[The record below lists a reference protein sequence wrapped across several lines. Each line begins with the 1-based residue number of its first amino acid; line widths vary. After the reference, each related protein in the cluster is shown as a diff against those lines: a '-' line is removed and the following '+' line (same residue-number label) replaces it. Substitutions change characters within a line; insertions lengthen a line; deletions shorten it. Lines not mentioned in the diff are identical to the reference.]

1 MLEIGFGLL
10 FRSQLYDLKITFE
23 QWLAPGSFVTYVRPI
38 GLGWGWEKD
47 WICANARWAV
57 GTRARVGGQRCRSPF
72 PPPPRPAPPRSP
84 QPGAQGP
91 PGQPGHG
98 GVPPLLDRCW
108 SKWRPPQANMHSH
121 CSPISILPHNCIPY
135 SRNIFASLIPAIN
148 LQSLLAQYICIPYS
162 RNIVALPF
170 LAIYL
175 HSLFS

>member
-1 MLEIGFGLL
+1 MAGTWILCHLCSTNRIGMRLRKRL
-10 FRSQLYDLKITFE
+10 NLCKCTV
-23 QWLAPGSFVTYVRPI
+23 GSGHT
-38 GLGWGWEKD
+38 GQGGWAAMQKPLP
-47 WICANARWAV
+47 
-57 GTRARVGGQRCRSPF
+57 TSSPTSS
-72 PPPPRPAPPRSP
+72 PRSP

-98 GVPPLLDRCW
+98 GDPPLLDRCW